1 MYKVLLD
8 SGAWSAYTQKKTIS
22 IDAYM
27 EYIRENI
34 KYIDYYVNLDVIGD
48 PLKSFENYKIM
59 RDNGFTPI
67 PVFHAETVSNT
78 RTFLYKYLNYTN
90 YVAIGAIAKMHT
102 KRRIEN
108 LDLYF
113 KSLVDDKGFPIAKFH
128 GFGLTSLRILKYYP
142 WFSVDSSSW
151 VQYGRYGII
160 LIPKRTNDHWDYK
173 SEPYKVVVSSRRQDD
188 QFHITKYSTSQKSQF
203 SQYLEEIGYD
213 YAKVSTN
220 NLNRD
225 KVNLVYY
232 LGIQE
237 TILKNW
243 PRKLEWSEGTTLLG
257 DMRSRDKPP
266 EEMKGENVI
275 YIAGNFPIMND
286 IKKERELKEKYPTSF
301 NRLISFFWKESGK
314 TVLQLKKEDLDGSLQ
329 KGSTQQP

>member
-1 MYKVLLD
+1 
-8 SGAWSAYTQKKTIS
+8 
-22 IDAYM
+22 
-27 EYIRENI
+27 
-34 KYIDYYVNLDVIGD
+34 
-48 PLKSFENYKIM
+48 
-59 RDNGFTPI
+59 
-67 PVFHAETVSNT
+67 
-78 RTFLYKYLNYTN
+78 
-90 YVAIGAIAKMHT
+90 
-102 KRRIEN
+102 
-108 LDLYF
+108 
-113 KSLVDDKGFPIAKFH
+113 
-128 GFGLTSLRILKYYP
+128 
-142 WFSVDSSSW
+142 
-151 VQYGRYGII
+151 
-160 LIPKRTNDHWDYK
+160 
-173 SEPYKVVVSSRRQDD
+173 
-188 QFHITKYSTSQKSQF
+188 
-203 SQYLEEIGYD
+203 LEEIGYD

-243 PRKLEWSEGTTLLG
+243 PRKFEWSEGTTLLG

-286 IKKERELKEKYPTSF
+286 INKERELKEKYPTSF
-301 NRLISFFWKESGK
+301 NRLISFFWNESGK